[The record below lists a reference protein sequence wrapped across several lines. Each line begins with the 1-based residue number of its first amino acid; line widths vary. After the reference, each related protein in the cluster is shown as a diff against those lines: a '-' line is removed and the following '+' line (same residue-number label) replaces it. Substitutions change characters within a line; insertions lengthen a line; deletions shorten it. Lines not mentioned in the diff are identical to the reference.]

1 MIRRARREDIPL
13 LMELWQASFGD
24 CMEYISFFF
33 KNRFSPEKTFLYEES
48 GRPVAMPF
56 FAGCGGSMQ
65 GRAIYRPISLC
76 RLHGAGAA
84 WAWADAQPD

>member
-48 GRPVAMPF
+48 GRPVAMLF
-56 FAGCGGSMQ
+56 LLDAAGG
-65 GRAIYRPISLC
+65 AIYRSISLC

>member
-48 GRPVAMPF
+48 GRPVAMLF
-56 FAGCGGSMQ
+56 CWMRRFN
-65 GRAIYRPISLC
+65 
-76 RLHGAGAA
+76 AGASHIPLDIFMPPA
-84 WAWADAQPD
+84 RRRRSVGVG

>member
-33 KNRFSPEKTFLYEES
+33 KNRFSPEKTFLYEE
-48 GRPVAMPF
+48 
-56 FAGCGGSMQ
+56 AGG
-65 GRAIYRPISLC
+65 
-76 RLHGAGAA
+76 
-84 WAWADAQPD
+84 

>member
-33 KNRFSPEKTFLYEES
+33 KNRFLPRKRFFMRNRAASGYAFLLDAAVQCRGEPYTARYLYAACTAQAQR
-48 GRPVAMPF
+48 GR
-56 FAGCGGSMQ
+56 G
-65 GRAIYRPISLC
+65 
-76 RLHGAGAA
+76 
-84 WAWADAQPD
+84 

>member
-24 CMEYISFFF
+24 CREYISFFF
-33 KNRFSPEKTFLYEES
+33 KNRFSPEGTFLCEEA
-48 GRPVAMPF
+48 GRPV
-56 FAGCGGSMQ
+56 
-65 GRAIYRPISLC
+65 SLC
-76 RLHGAGAA
+76 RLHGEGAA

>member
-48 GRPVAMPF
+48 GRPVAMLF
-56 FAGCGGSMQ
+56 LLDAAGH
-65 GRAIYRPISLC
+65 IP
-76 RLHGAGAA
+76 
-84 WAWADAQPD
+84 PDIFMPPARRRRSVGVG

>member
-33 KNRFSPEKTFLYEES
+33 KIGFLPRKRFFMRNRAAQWLC
-48 GRPVAMPF
+48 F
-56 FAGCGGSMQ
+56 FCWM
-65 GRAIYRPISLC
+65 RRFN
-76 RLHGAGAA
+76 AGASHIP
-84 WAWADAQPD
+84 PDIFMPPARRRRSVGVG

>member
-48 GRPVAMPF
+48 GRPVAMLF
-56 FAGCGGSMQ
+56 
-65 GRAIYRPISLC
+65 L
-76 RLHGAGAA
+76 LDAA
-84 WAWADAQPD
+84 ASHIPLDIFMPPARRRRSVGVG